1 MVNEGVNCMEE
12 KIEAGIRDIFGVLQ
26 MEYFNPEFKADFL
39 EIISQLTEN
48 ENIVYIFDTIIKIVT
63 KL

>member
-1 MVNEGVNCMEE
+1 MEE